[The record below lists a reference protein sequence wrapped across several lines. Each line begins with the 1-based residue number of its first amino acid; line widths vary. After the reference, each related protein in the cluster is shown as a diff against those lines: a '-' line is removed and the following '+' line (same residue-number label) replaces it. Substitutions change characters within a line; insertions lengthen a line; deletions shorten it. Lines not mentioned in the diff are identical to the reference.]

1 MEKFNYANKNNFL
14 QWFGLILTGLATLLF
29 TFLFIKIRN
38 NGEFMYPLL
47 VPIIGFA
54 ILWLM
59 FINKMFMSKLFI
71 TENYIEYK
79 SPFTNVKI
87 KKDRI
92 KGIDLL
98 KKRRKRA
105 PKYLTLNE
113 RPEINIGN
121 YFIIIR
127 KTAYKPDSAYFL
139 TFSPVEENYI
149 TVEYRNALYEKLK
162 EYGYI

>member
-29 TFLFIKIRN
+29 TFLFIRIRD

-54 ILWLM
+54 IICLII
-59 FINKMFMSKLFI
+59 INKMFLSKLII

-87 KKDRI
+87 EKDRI

-98 KKRRKRA
+98 KKPRKRA
-105 PKYLTLNE
+105 PKYLSLSE
-113 RPEINIGN
+113 KPDINIGN
-121 YFIIIR
+121 YFLIIR
-127 KTAYKPDSAYFL
+127 KTAYKPDSAHFL
-139 TFSPVEENYI
+139 TFSPVEETYI
-149 TVEYRNALYEKLK
+149 TAEYRSALFDKLK
-162 EYGYI
+162 EYKYI

>member
-1 MEKFNYANKNNFL
+1 
-14 QWFGLILTGLATLLF
+14 
-29 TFLFIKIRN
+29 
-38 NGEFMYPLL
+38 MYPLL

-54 ILWLM
+54 ILCLI
-59 FINKMFMSKLFI
+59 FINKMFLSKLFI

-87 KKDRI
+87 EKDRI

-98 KKRRKRA
+98 KKRRKIA

-113 RPEINIGN
+113 RPEVNIGN

-127 KTAYKPDSAYFL
+127 NTAYKPDSRYFL
-139 TFSPVEENYI
+139 SFSPVEENYI
-149 TVEYRNALYEKLK
+149 TVEYRSALYEKLK